1 MQLELKIENTTSAW
15 ILTPDRVYIIGTD
28 SQCDIVLPAAQS
40 VRAKHLK
47 FSFNQA
53 NNAWYFEDTI
63 GKRGLIVNNQLAA
76 NGLISGIT
84 KIALSNSFAIIATPE
99 FATAPVY
106 TAPVAP
112 PSAPPNYPPPNS
124 YPQPEMSGGLYSN
137 PPVASGNLYS
147 TPASNRV
154 SASVPRATLAELRSL
169 SWGQYV
175 KKQVKEQGDSF
186 FKRLTVNYV
195 LLTGFR
201 ITPWLKRD
209 EKAIEGY
216 IIPNFEGSI
225 QAVVTS
231 IEQEL
236 GLLRQYEDTDC
247 YISEL
252 TDAHIVNSETQEFE
266 KAELFPIV
274 RSKVHHKGDY
284 RRFCITAYHRV
295 KTYLLVERYGP
306 DLFVS
311 MVTRFEP
318 MPSSI
323 PILLWLILACLF
335 LLLSWMA
342 KSINIGDANI
352 IFIGFTPLA
361 LWATIFMLV
370 PQLMSMLRILPK
382 KANGVL
388 VRNVTIGLVSLCLL
402 SLIANQAFLLLF
414 VLFFATMLFAWT
426 RSISSGVS

>member
-1 MQLELKIENTTSAW
+1 MQLELKIENTTRAW

-28 SQCDIVLPAAQS
+28 PQCDIPLPSAQS
-40 VRAKHLK
+40 IRPQHVK
-47 FSFNQA
+47 FSFNQS

-76 NGLISGIT
+76 NGLISGVT

-99 FATAPVY
+99 FATAPAY

-112 PSAPPNYPPPNS
+112 PSAPPNYAPPNS
-124 YPQPEMSGGLYSN
+124 YNPPQPDMSGGLYSN

-147 TPASNRV
+147 NPASNRV

-201 ITPWLKRD
+201 ITPWLKT
-209 EKAIEGY
+209 EAKAIEGY

-225 QAVVTS
+225 QAVVTT

-247 YISEL
+247 YVSEL
-252 TDAHIVNSETQEFE
+252 TDAHIVNSDAE
-266 KAELFPIV
+266 KLKKSELELFPIV
-274 RSKVHHKGDY
+274 RSKVHNRGDY

-323 PILLWLILACLF
+323 PMLLWLILSIVF
-335 LLLSWMA
+335 LLLSWVV
-342 KSINIGDANI
+342 KSMKIGDANI

-370 PQLMSMLRILPK
+370 PQLMSMLKILPK

-388 VRNVTIGLVSLCLL
+388 VRNVTIGLVSLCGSSVL
-402 SLIANQAFLLLF
+402 S
-414 VLFFATMLFAWT
+414 ML
-426 RSISSGVS
+426 S